1 LVPLT
6 DTEFETKHRIRNI
19 DEEKWIR

>member
-6 DTEFETKHRIRNI
+6 DTEFETKHRIRNT